1 MNAEGSNVTRVL
13 VLGAG
18 RVGSAM
24 ARDLAADPAFRT
36 TVVDVSEEALG
47 RMGSVPGLETRAA
60 DVSDPS
66 TLREVLADGDLVVSA
81 VPGPMGF
88 ETLRTVL
95 EAGRDIVDISFF
107 EEDPFRLDEL
117 ARERGCTAIIDCGIV
132 PGFSNILA
140 GRYERELDP
149 LRSVRCLCGGVPS
162 VRYWPYE
169 YRATFSPIDVIAEYT
184 RPARLRRAGR
194 DVVLP
199 ALSEVEPV
207 EFEGVGTME
216 AFVTDGL
223 RTLLRTVEAEEMV
236 DKTVRYPGHAER
248 MRLLRETGYFSEEPV
263 RVDGAEVR
271 PIDLTAELLFE
282 EWRFREG
289 EEDLT
294 VTRVE
299 LEGSS
304 DGREVRHTW
313 SSVDRYDREQ
323 GISSMARVTGYTCTA
338 AVRLVAEGRY
348 REPGIS
354 PPEYLGRDA
363 ECFEFIVDHLRD
375 RGVDWRHDVSQPTE
389 AA

>member
-1 MNAEGSNVTRVL
+1 MSAQRPNVTRAL

-18 RVGSAM
+18 RVGSAI

-36 TVVDVSEEALG
+36 TVVDVSDAALASLG
-47 RMGSVPGLETRAA
+47 GVPGLETVAA
-60 DVSDPS
+60 DVSDDAA
-66 TLREVLADGDLVVSA
+66 LRELVAERDLVVSA

-88 ETLRTVL
+88 RTLGTVL

-107 EEDPFRLDEL
+107 EEDPFQLDDL
-117 ARERGCTAIIDCGIV
+117 ARERGCTAVIDCGIV

-140 GRYERELDP
+140 GRYERELEP
-149 LRSVRCLCGGVPS
+149 LNSVRCLCGGLPA

-194 DVVLP
+194 DVALP

-207 EFEGVGTME
+207 EFEGVGTLE

-223 RTLLRTVEAEEMV
+223 RTLLQTVQAEEMV

-248 MRLLRETGYFSEEPV
+248 MRLLRDTGFFSGEPV
-263 RVDGAEVR
+263 SLDGAEVR

-294 VTRVE
+294 VARVE
-299 LEGSS
+299 LEGRSG
-304 DGREVRHTW
+304 GRDVRHTW

-323 GISSMARVTGYTCTA
+323 GIASMARVTGYTCTA
-338 AVRLVAEGRY
+338 AVRLVAGGRY

-363 ECFEFIVDHLRD
+363 KCFEFIVDHLRE
-375 RGVDWRHDVSQPTE
+375 RGVEWRHDVSYL
-389 AA
+389 